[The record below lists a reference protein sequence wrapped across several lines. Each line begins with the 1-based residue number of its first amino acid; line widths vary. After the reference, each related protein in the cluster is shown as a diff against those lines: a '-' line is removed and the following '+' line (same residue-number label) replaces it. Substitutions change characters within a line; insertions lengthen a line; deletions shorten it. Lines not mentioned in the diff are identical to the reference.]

1 MTPSNV
7 IEQIL
12 ACLPNAQYR
21 SAIYVFTGEQ
31 EETWGVVVE
40 DEKRGYVWSG
50 LSEDP
55 TSTLQEY
62 ITANPEQQL
71 RIVTFKPIQR
81 FP

>member
-12 ACLPNAQYR
+12 ACLPDAKQQ
-21 SAIYVFTGEQ
+21 STIYVYTGEQ
-31 EETWGVVVE
+31 KGTWDVLIKCESGPRE
-40 DEKRGYVWSG
+40 WQG
-50 LSEDP
+50 LSDDP

-62 ITANPEQQL
+62 VATNPEQQL
-71 RIVTFKPIQR
+71 RLVTFMPIQR